1 MNIHYIV
8 IVRSRV
14 PSRRFL
20 QRHRLPS
27 IHRIGPKL
35 KHNTFSV
42 KLNTIGLHNT
52 ITCSSAQSTQ
62 TWPTVH
68 YNVSEYIG

>member
-20 QRHRLPS
+20 ISMVISCLP
-27 IHRIGPKL
+27 GNWKN
-35 KHNTFSV
+35 K
-42 KLNTIGLHNT
+42 
-52 ITCSSAQSTQ
+52 
-62 TWPTVH
+62 
-68 YNVSEYIG
+68 

>member
-20 QRHRLPS
+20 QFVYLFTFCALQAMINLNPGLTPAKLQLDDRF
-27 IHRIGPKL
+27 GP
-35 KHNTFSV
+35 V
-42 KLNTIGLHNT
+42 
-52 ITCSSAQSTQ
+52 A
-62 TWPTVH
+62 
-68 YNVSEYIG
+68 